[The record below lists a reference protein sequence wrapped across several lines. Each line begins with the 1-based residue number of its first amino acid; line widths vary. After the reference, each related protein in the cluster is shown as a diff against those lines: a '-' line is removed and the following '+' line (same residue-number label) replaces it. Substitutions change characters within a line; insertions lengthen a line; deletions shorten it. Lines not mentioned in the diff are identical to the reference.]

1 MSLASVEKTA
11 TELHP
16 RYIGPPSP
24 ISVEDALSRFA
35 APTGSAVKV
44 QILRPFSV
52 YSKTA
57 YSSVMTLPV
66 GPAYIASMLEAAGY
80 AVDIIDAQ
88 GESILDLRS
97 AGNGRYKIQGLSTE
111 EVIARIDPD
120 AAVLGISLMFSQ
132 EWPLHRELLR
142 EIHRAYPD
150 LIIVAGGEH
159 STAMPELLLESDIG
173 IEYVVKGEGEIPFLE
188 LLHRLATDA
197 PSTDIGGIVYID
209 PEGNYVDGGLS
220 RRILDID
227 NLPWPA
233 WHKCEVPA
241 YFTGNWSSGIAHGRN
256 MPILATRGCPYQC
269 TFCSNPTMWT
279 TRYVMRDPALVVDEI
294 EHLIDT
300 YGANSIDFADL
311 TAIVRT
317 DWILSFCAEL
327 ERRKLDLN
335 WQLPSGTRSEALDES
350 ALQALLRSGCS
361 FLVFAPESG
370 SQATLDQIRKRLK
383 IDNIRATVGA
393 AVDVGHTVK
402 INFIIGF
409 PDERRGSILK
419 TVWECVRMAF
429 RGANDCNVAVF
440 TPYPG
445 SELYR
450 EMRDNGQIP
459 EPDDKYFLDLL
470 VQFDFTVIK
479 SHCLAVPGWELALYR
494 FFAMSSFY
502 SLSYL
507 LHPGR
512 LWRAIRSVVG
522 GDFQAHSLFEQRV
535 HDFVVR
541 ARMSRRG
548 RGRS

>member
-1 MSLASVEKTA
+1 MSLASAAET
-11 TELHP
+11 TNSLHP
-16 RYIGPPSP
+16 RYFSAPSP
-24 ISVEDALSRFA
+24 ISVEEALRRFA
-35 APTGSAVKV
+35 APAGSAVKV

-66 GPAYIASMLEAAGY
+66 GPAYLASTLEEAGY
-80 AVDIIDAQ
+80 QVDIIDAQ
-88 GESILDLRS
+88 GESLLDLRS

-111 EVIARIDPD
+111 KILDRIDPD
-120 AAVLGISLMFSQ
+120 AAALGISLMFSQ

-150 LIIVAGGEH
+150 LTIVAGGEH
-159 STAMPELLLESDIG
+159 STAMPDLLLESDVG
-173 IEYVVKGEGEIPFLE
+173 IDYVVKGEGEIPFLE
-188 LLHRLATDA
+188 LLHHLSMDDPHA
-197 PSTDIGGIVYID
+197 DIGGVVYLD
-209 PEGNYVDGGLS
+209 SEGDYVDGGLS

-233 WHKCEVPA
+233 WHKCKVPA

-279 TRYVMRDPALVVDEI
+279 TRYVMRDPASVVDEI
-294 EHLIDT
+294 EHLIET
-300 YGANSIDFADL
+300 YQANSFDFADL

-317 DWILSFCAEL
+317 DWILSFCQEL
-327 ERRKLDLN
+327 ERRNLDLN
-335 WQLPSGTRSEALDES
+335 WQLPSGTRSEALDEG

-383 IDNIRATVGA
+383 IDNIRATVGT
-393 AVDVGHTVK
+393 AVAVGHTVK
-402 INFIIGF
+402 VNFIIGF

-419 TVWECVRMAF
+419 TLWEIARMAF
-429 RGANDCNVAVF
+429 SGAHDCNVAVF

-450 EMRDNGQIP
+450 ELRDNGQIP
-459 EPDDKYFLDLL
+459 EPDDAYFLDLL

-479 SHCLAVPGWELALYR
+479 SHCQAVPDWELAFYR
-494 FFAMSSFY
+494 FISMASFY
-502 SLSYL
+502 ALAYL

-512 LWRAIRSVVG
+512 IWKALCGIIG
-522 GDFQAHSLFEQRV
+522 GEFQAKTLFEQRV

-541 ARMSRRG
+541 TRMSRKG